1 MQPWGG
7 CRRYLSTLRVRQLF
21 TQVSH
26 PLAISFPP
34 RPIMKGNHMTSQTGP
49 TAAGIR
55 LFSLEDLLQSST
67 CLQAPMGH
75 RVVSAAIA
83 GAPAMLAALSIQF
96 PCLVQV
102 ALQPPTW
109 AVRTTAL
116 ACWGN
121 RRMGNC
127 RHITDLQQEI
137 HTHRSWHRHHQT
149 SDPPKSEKEDTHTH
163 TKICTVY
170 IRKSPTHQP
179 KNIAKQKKKLNH
191 PQDPKKNTSQAK
203 KQQRQQQQQ
212 QQQQQIVGDTKN
224 RPSCR
229 DSTDAGD
236 VGLTSDTSTSGSN
249 LTRGKSWSASTWTT
263 ENEVGWSLSPACL
276 KHSSE
281 FEWFK
286 YTCIIYSVYIYN
298 MMLV

>member
-1 MQPWGG
+1 
-7 CRRYLSTLRVRQLF
+7 
-21 TQVSH
+21 
-26 PLAISFPP
+26 
-34 RPIMKGNHMTSQTGP
+34 MKGNHMTSQTGP

-137 HTHRSWHRHHQT
+137 HTRRSWHRHHQT

-163 TKICTVY
+163 
-170 IRKSPTHQP
+170 SHTHT
-179 KNIAKQKKKLNH
+179 QKYVL
-191 PQDPKKNTSQAK
+191 
-203 KQQRQQQQQ
+203 
-212 QQQQQIVGDTKN
+212 
-224 RPSCR
+224 
-229 DSTDAGD
+229 
-236 VGLTSDTSTSGSN
+236 
-249 LTRGKSWSASTWTT
+249 
-263 ENEVGWSLSPACL
+263 
-276 KHSSE
+276 
-281 FEWFK
+281 
-286 YTCIIYSVYIYN
+286 CI
-298 MMLV
+298 